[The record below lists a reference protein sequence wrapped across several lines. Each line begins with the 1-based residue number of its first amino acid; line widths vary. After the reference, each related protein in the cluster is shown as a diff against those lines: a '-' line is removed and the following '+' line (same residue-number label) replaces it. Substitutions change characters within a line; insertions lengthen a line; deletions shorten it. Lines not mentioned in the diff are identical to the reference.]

1 MTDTPDTAPV
11 RVALDA
17 MGGDHGPPETVAGAL
32 AALNAH
38 PNLRVTLVGDPDA
51 LRCQLRR
58 HPDAAAVVPDANPD
72 TDADS
77 ALPIAIV
84 PSQGKIEDNEH
95 PVAALRSKPRSSIVT
110 TMKLLRAG
118 HADLAVSMG
127 STGATMAA
135 AAITLGLM
143 NGLERP
149 CIGGNFLG
157 LAPNVTVVDLGSNV
171 DCRPALLLNFAA
183 LGVAFS
189 RQRLGIPNP
198 RVALLSVGEE
208 AAKGSRQVQESH
220 ALLRR
225 SHLNFVGN
233 VEGMDFFTGKADVI
247 VCDGFIGNILIK
259 FAEGLGA
266 ALPPYLQRHLAA
278 LLPDDQARQV
288 AKTLWR
294 DTNRPRTMGGP
305 LFGVNGLVMIG
316 HGSSTAEGIAGAI
329 DTGLLAHSSQLV
341 DGFRQELARLDAS
354 AAASASAS
362 AGGDETGSTTTP
374 PSR

>member
-1 MTDTPDTAPV
+1 
-11 RVALDA
+11 
-17 MGGDHGPPETVAGAL
+17 
-32 AALNAH
+32 
-38 PNLRVTLVGDPDA
+38 
-51 LRCQLRR
+51 
-58 HPDAAAVVPDANPD
+58 
-72 TDADS
+72 
-77 ALPIAIV
+77 
-84 PSQGKIEDNEH
+84 
-95 PVAALRSKPRSSIVT
+95 
-110 TMKLLRAG
+110 MKLLRAG

-143 NGLERP
+143 DGLERP

-329 DTGLLAHSSQLV
+329 DTGLLAHRSQLV

-362 AGGDETGSTTTP
+362 AAGDETGSTTTP